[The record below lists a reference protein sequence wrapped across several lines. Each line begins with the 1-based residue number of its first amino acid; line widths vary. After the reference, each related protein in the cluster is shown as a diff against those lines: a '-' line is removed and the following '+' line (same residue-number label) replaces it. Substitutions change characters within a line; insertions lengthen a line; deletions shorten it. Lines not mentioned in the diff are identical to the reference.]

1 VAFASGFARSAPCRQ
16 PDHSFSWSG
25 SHWSDAARSGLG
37 RVTAAIPLPW
47 PGIASLNR
55 RENRGKRSEFMV
67 AKVMGLLTGPPAGK
81 IAVFAAVDHS
91 RLVIRVVN
99 GMRAMAAATVTKN
112 TFYRYLIT

>member
-1 VAFASGFARSAPCRQ
+1 
-16 PDHSFSWSG
+16 
-25 SHWSDAARSGLG
+25 
-37 RVTAAIPLPW
+37 
-47 PGIASLNR
+47 
-55 RENRGKRSEFMV
+55 MV